1 MHENTTAKEIADDLG
16 TLDYFF
22 GGLGTTGSTMGVTK
36 FFHNSGTKT
45 IGIIAENRSYLPGIR
60 NTDEMREVGLFD
72 PELYADFETV
82 NDTNA
87 IDAML
92 MLIRKCGLL
101 VGPTTG
107 ATFSGMME
115 FLKKQNPADLV
126 GKKAVFIACDRLEPY
141 TGYLREKRKSLFVEE
156 KNLPKNFENISE
168 KSAETTEKI
177 SENSGEIIVDMRSH
191 VSYEMGH
198 IKGSLNFP
206 FTDLQKYLS
215 HDYLP
220 FPKESKI
227 IFVCPFGEE
236 SQILANMANS
246 LGYNASSLAGGFL
259 EYKEKNPEQIV

>member
-1 MHENTTAKEIADDLG
+1 
-16 TLDYFF
+16 
-22 GGLGTTGSTMGVTK
+22 MGVTK

-45 IGIIAENRSYLPGIR
+45 IGIIAENRSFLPGIR

-82 NDTNA
+82 NDQDA
-87 IDAML
+87 IDDML
-92 MLIRKCGLL
+92 DLIRKCGLL

-107 ATFSGMME
+107 ASFRGLKN
-115 FLKKQNPADLV
+115 FFKKQNPADLV

-141 TGYLREKRKSLFVEE
+141 TGYLREKRKSLFAEE
-156 KNLPKNFENISE
+156 KNSEKNFEKISE
-168 KSAETTEKI
+168 NIVEKTEKI

-191 VSYEMGH
+191 ISYEMGH
-198 IKGSLNFP
+198 IRGSINLP
-206 FTDLQKYLS
+206 FEDLRKYLS

-236 SQILANMANS
+236 SEILANMANS

-259 EYKEKNPEQIV
+259 DYKEKNPEQIV